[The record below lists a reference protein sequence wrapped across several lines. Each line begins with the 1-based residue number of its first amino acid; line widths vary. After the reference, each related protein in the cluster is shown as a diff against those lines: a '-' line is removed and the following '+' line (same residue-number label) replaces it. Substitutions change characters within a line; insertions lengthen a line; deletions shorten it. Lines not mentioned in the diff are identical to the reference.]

1 MILTRVYRCNDEK
14 NRNTEA
20 TAEHFG
26 EVYGNEFPSEIRR
39 HVRVRAHT
47 YRAVNANCA
56 CV

>member
-39 HVRVRAHT
+39 HVRVRA
-47 YRAVNANCA
+47 VNANCA